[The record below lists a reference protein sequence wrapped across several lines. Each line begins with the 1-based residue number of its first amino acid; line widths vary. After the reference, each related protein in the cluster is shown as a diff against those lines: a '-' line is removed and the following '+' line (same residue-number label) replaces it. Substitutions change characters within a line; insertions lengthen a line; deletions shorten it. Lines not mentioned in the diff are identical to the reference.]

1 MWRSYYFAM
10 KLLGPLALTVFYLLN
25 NITRAKRARALVIAP
40 DGQILLVMNA
50 LGDRRWT
57 LPGGGMKRHETPEV
71 AALRELAEELHL
83 ELGADR
89 VILLGELSSGSY
101 QAPIACVRLRAE
113 ELLLVRADKFEIYA
127 YRWCHPDRLPTP
139 IQPIVQEAFG
149 LLSARDEL
157 ATIK

>member
-1 MWRSYYFAM
+1 MWRSYYFMM
-10 KLLGPLALTVFYLLN
+10 KLIGPLALTVFYLLN

-40 DGQILLVMNA
+40 EGQILLVMNS

-71 AALRELAEELHL
+71 AALRELAEELDL
-83 ELGADR
+83 EIGADR
-89 VILLGELSSGSY
+89 VISLGELPSGSY
-101 QAPIACVRLRAE
+101 RAPIVLVRLRAE

-127 YRWCHPDRLPTP
+127 YRWCDLDRLPTP
-139 IQPIVQEAFG
+139 IQPVVHGALG